1 MSILS
6 FFFTGMFKN
15 TLEAKNEIVPPDF
28 PRLKAGT
35 ILHASTADGP
45 LLSGHVAHFTRS
57 GGLTISNPSG
67 RPPFPSC
74 DVGTAV
80 DLEPEDGGGSPFLL
94 RGTVEL
100 VNGKVCRLRA
110 VELLPRAGLAPNR
123 PFFADLPVILYDGDD
138 ESFSRPECCK
148 LVHADSDGFTFQSEF
163 PHCVEELIHVTL
175 FIEGFFPLTMRG
187 QIVRMEM
194 STTGVFR
201 FVLRPSQIPGQ
212 SAGNSETL

>member
-15 TLEAKNEIVPPDF
+15 TLEAKNEMVPPDF

-45 LLSGHVAHFTRS
+45 LLSGPVAHFTRT
-57 GGLTISNPSG
+57 GLTISNSSG
-67 RPPFPSC
+67 RPPFPPC
-74 DVGTAV
+74 AVGTAL
-80 DLEPEDGGGSPFLL
+80 DLSPEGGSSSLFLL

-100 VNGKVCRLRA
+100 ANGKVCRLTA
-110 VELLPRAGLAPNR
+110 VELLPRAGLASNR
-123 PFFADLPVILYDGDD
+123 PLFIDLPVILYDEDD
-138 ESFSRPECCK
+138 KDFSRPEYCK
-148 LVHADSDGFTFQSEF
+148 LVHADNNGFTFQSEF
-163 PHCVEELIHVTL
+163 PHCVEERIQVTL
-175 FIEGFFPLTMRG
+175 SIEGFFPLTMRG

-201 FVLRPSQIPGQ
+201 FVLYPGQ
-212 SAGNSETL
+212 IQG